1 MITSRDLD
9 NRDAGG
15 GPAPGLPGPLVSPST
30 LATHWGVHVHTVYR
44 DIGKGA
50 LRAFKLP
57 SGRIRVRAI
66 DADRYGRPI
75 E

>member
-9 NRDAGG
+9 NRDAG
-15 GPAPGLPGPLVSPST
+15 PAPALPGPHASPSA
-30 LATHWGVHVHTVYR
+30 LAAHWGVPVQAVYR

-57 SGRIRVRAI
+57 TGRIRVRTV
-66 DADRYGRPI
+66 DALRYGRPDK
-75 E
+75 